1 MHGSGCPCVELT
13 FPALPPPPQ
22 VFTLDHDIQNTT
34 PKNLKKYAEIAAFA
48 QEHGVDAYPAGRG
61 IGHQAAVF

>member
-1 MHGSGCPCVELT
+1 MAVVA
-13 FPALPPPPQ
+13 PALSSLSRLCPPPPQ

-61 IGHQAAVF
+61 IGHQPAGF